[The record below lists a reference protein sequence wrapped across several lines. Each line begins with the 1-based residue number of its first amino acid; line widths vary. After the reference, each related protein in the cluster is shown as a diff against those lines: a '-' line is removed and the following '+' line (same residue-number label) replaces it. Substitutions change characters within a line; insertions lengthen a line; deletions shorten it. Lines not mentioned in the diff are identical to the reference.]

1 MEVRTSQHQAF
12 FIGKDVKT
20 KGGREFWV
28 FFDVKA
34 VFSRGDD
41 EKAGAT
47 RLSCLIRAWTATFG
61 CHAVTFF

>member
-34 VFSRGDD
+34 TGLGSVALAR
-41 EKAGAT
+41 E
-47 RLSCLIRAWTATFG
+47 L
-61 CHAVTFF
+61 